1 MVMNLQDRGVL
12 PEEMRYTYSVC
23 PVCLKRI
30 PAKREERD
38 GQIYLVK
45 TWPGARD
52 IFQCNLEK

>member
-1 MVMNLQDRGVL
+1 MNLQDRALL
-12 PEEMRYTYSVC
+12 PEEMRHTYSVC

-45 TWPGARD
+45 TCPDHGMFSSV
-52 IFQCNLEK
+52 I

>member
-1 MVMNLQDRGVL
+1 MVMNVQDRGVL

-45 TWPGARD
+45 TL
-52 IFQCNLEK
+52 QK